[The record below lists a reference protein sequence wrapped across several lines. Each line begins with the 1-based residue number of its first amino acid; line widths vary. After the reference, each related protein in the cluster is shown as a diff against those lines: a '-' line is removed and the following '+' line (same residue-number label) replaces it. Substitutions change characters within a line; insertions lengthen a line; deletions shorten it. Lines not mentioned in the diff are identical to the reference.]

1 MDEILLLFGDGWLFL
16 DLQFVL
22 VLDLAFEHLGF
33 ELGLLGFLVDGS
45 ELFFSELF
53 GSLFGNVWGLYFVFD
68 GLDLGVI
75 DKDLL
80 ELVLFVE
87 ILVFEFM

>member
-1 MDEILLLFGDGWLFL
+1 M
-16 DLQFVL
+16 
-22 VLDLAFEHLGF
+22 
-33 ELGLLGFLVDGS
+33 
-45 ELFFSELF
+45 
-53 GSLFGNVWGLYFVFD
+53 FD

>member
-1 MDEILLLFGDGWLFL
+1 LFL

-53 GSLFGNVWGLYFVFD
+53 GSLFGNV
-68 GLDLGVI
+68 
-75 DKDLL
+75 
-80 ELVLFVE
+80 
-87 ILVFEFM
+87 

>member
-1 MDEILLLFGDGWLFL
+1 
-16 DLQFVL
+16 
-22 VLDLAFEHLGF
+22 
-33 ELGLLGFLVDGS
+33 LGFLVDGS

>member
-1 MDEILLLFGDGWLFL
+1 
-16 DLQFVL
+16 
-22 VLDLAFEHLGF
+22 
-33 ELGLLGFLVDGS
+33 
-45 ELFFSELF
+45 
-53 GSLFGNVWGLYFVFD
+53 VFD